1 MWSRWGNALANFEHR
16 ASEGDEMANDRRKPM
31 RILAIGAH
39 PDDIEAGCGGTLLK
53 YAQKGHRIFLM
64 VMTAGDKGGSS
75 GVRKREQEES
85 AKQLRVEKIYWG
97 GYEDT
102 AVPMGRELIQEIEEV
117 VKEVQ
122 PHFIFS
128 HYHDD
133 THQDHRHLAMSTI
146 TATRYTQ
153 NVLFYEGPT
162 TQNFS
167 PTVFVD
173 IDHVLEDKVKSIEAH
188 ASQVKKTN
196 IEGLSIVDVIRAGA
210 HFRGIQGRVK
220 NAEGFVP
227 CDCLLTLGNDD
238 GGDNDSTFT
247 ARDRT
252 GGLASGSRRT
262 RLWADRPRASC

>member
-1 MWSRWGNALANFEHR
+1 
-16 ASEGDEMANDRRKPM
+16 MANERRVPM

-64 VMTAGDKGGSS
+64 VMTSGDKGGSS
-75 GVRKREQEES
+75 GVRKREQEQS

-122 PHFIFS
+122 PHFIFA

-146 TATRYTQ
+146 TATRYTK

-173 IDHVLEDKVKSIEAH
+173 IDQVVEEKVKSIEAH

-227 CDCLLTLGNDD
+227 L
-238 GGDNDSTFT
+238 
-247 ARDRT
+247 
-252 GGLASGSRRT
+252 
-262 RLWADRPRASC
+262 RLFINIGI